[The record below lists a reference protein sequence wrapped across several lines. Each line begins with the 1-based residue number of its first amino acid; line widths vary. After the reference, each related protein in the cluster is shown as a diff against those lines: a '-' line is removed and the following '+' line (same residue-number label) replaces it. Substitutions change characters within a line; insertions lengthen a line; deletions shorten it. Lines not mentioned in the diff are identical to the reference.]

1 NTLTFNY
8 AVQPGDS
15 SPDLNYVATTSLVAA
30 GALLRD
36 AALNTAT
43 VTLPALANAN
53 SLAGNKAIVIDTT
66 APTILSVSGTSGNYY
81 RGYSVPISVKFTEA
95 VKVTIG
101 TALPTLSVVLDEGT
115 KAATYSGGDGTDT
128 LTFTYTV
135 VEPDSTSNN
144 NLDYVSTN
152 PFDLKSGSIKDLAGN
167 NAVLTAPVP
176 GTGGSLSNPS
186 AIKIVN
192 QDRIDDQAPAV
203 TGVSAGIGDGGYTVG
218 TTIPIQVTFD
228 EPVNVTPGNGTP
240 VTDTPSLR
248 IVVNS
253 QTQETRLI
261 PYTSGSGSSVLTFNY
276 VVQAGDTST
285 DLDYFSATAL
295 DENGG
300 TIRDLAGNPDDRT
313 TIKPPVHLGL
323 PAPGTTDSLGA
334 NKNIVIDTVKPTFA
348 VTYSQASF

>member
-1 NTLTFNY
+1 M
-8 AVQPGDS
+8 
-15 SPDLNYVATTSLVAA
+15 
-30 GALLRD
+30 
-36 AALNTAT
+36 
-43 VTLPALANAN
+43 
-53 SLAGNKAIVIDTT
+53 
-66 APTILSVSGTSGNYY
+66 
-81 RGYSVPISVKFTEA
+81 
-95 VKVTIG
+95 
-101 TALPTLSVVLDEGT
+101 
-115 KAATYSGGDGTDT
+115 
-128 LTFTYTV
+128 
-135 VEPDSTSNN
+135 
-144 NLDYVSTN
+144 
-152 PFDLKSGSIKDLAGN
+152 
-167 NAVLTAPVP
+167 TAPVP

-228 EPVNVTPGNGTP
+228 EPVNVTQ
-240 VTDTPSLR
+240 VTGTPSLK

-276 VVQAGDTST
+276 VIQAGDTST

-295 DENGG
+295 EANGG
-300 TIRDLAGNPDDRT
+300 TITDLAGNRDGDT
-313 TIKPPVHLGL
+313 TSGPEVLTL

-348 VTYSQASF
+348 VTYSNANPAFKAGAVTI